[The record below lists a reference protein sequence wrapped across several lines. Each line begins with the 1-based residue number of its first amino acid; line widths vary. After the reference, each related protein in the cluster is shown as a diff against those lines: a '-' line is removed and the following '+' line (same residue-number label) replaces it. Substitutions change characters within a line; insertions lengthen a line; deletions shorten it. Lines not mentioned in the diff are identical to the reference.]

1 MDHSESRLLRVLT
14 LREGIAIHIG
24 CIIGSGIF
32 LKPAIIAGYLD
43 AMAPILLVWVVAG
56 LLTLFGALSIAEL
69 SAVLPQTGGPYVYLR
84 ESFGR
89 VWGFLYSWN
98 DFFINKA
105 GSAAAV
111 AIAFATFAGHFIPA
125 LGPDQAFYRASIS
138 LAGVSF
144 DFSVG
149 WNQVVA
155 MGVIAVVTL
164 VNVRGVQ
171 FGGWVMNIFT
181 AAKLLALVGLTLAA
195 LFSGKGASTNF
206 LPWWPQEITSEY
218 FSAFGLALISA
229 LWAYDGWLTVT
240 LNAGEFKNPR
250 RDLPISLIA
259 GTLIVIAVYLAA
271 NVAFAYVIPLQQ
283 MAASS
288 RIAAD
293 VAITVLG
300 PIGASLVILGI
311 MCSTFGTTNG
321 QLLSGPR
328 TLYAGGR
335 DGVFPDLFGR
345 VHPRYHTPHTA
356 IITLGLWGMILT
368 FSGTFD
374 QITNYVVFTSWGF
387 YALTALAVIVLRR
400 KLPHAERPYKAWGYP
415 FATIAFVAV
424 TLWFL
429 SNVVVNQT
437 RDAIVGVAL
446 LLAGLPL
453 YFMWKKRV

>member
-1 MDHSESRLLRVLT
+1 
-14 LREGIAIHIG
+14 
-24 CIIGSGIF
+24 
-32 LKPAIIAGYLD
+32 
-43 AMAPILLVWVVAG
+43 
-56 LLTLFGALSIAEL
+56 
-69 SAVLPQTGGPYVYLR
+69 
-84 ESFGR
+84 
-89 VWGFLYSWN
+89 
-98 DFFINKA
+98 
-105 GSAAAV
+105 
-111 AIAFATFAGHFIPA
+111 
-125 LGPDQAFYRASIS
+125 
-138 LAGVSF
+138 
-144 DFSVG
+144 
-149 WNQVVA
+149 
-155 MGVIAVVTL
+155 
-164 VNVRGVQ
+164 
-171 FGGWVMNIFT
+171 
-181 AAKLLALVGLTLAA
+181 
-195 LFSGKGASTNF
+195 STNF